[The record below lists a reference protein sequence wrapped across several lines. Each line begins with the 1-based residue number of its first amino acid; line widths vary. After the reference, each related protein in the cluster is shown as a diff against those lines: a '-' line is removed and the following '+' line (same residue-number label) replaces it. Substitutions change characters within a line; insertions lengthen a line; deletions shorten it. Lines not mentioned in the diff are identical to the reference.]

1 MNQQLRYALGTLIAA
16 APVSAAGVARADV
29 TVEGFVSPGS
39 PSDPW
44 EIGTS
49 TLLVSTERNEWG
61 RVTVSNRG
69 RLISGGA
76 HVGYAS
82 YSVGVVDV
90 IGYGARWINNG
101 SLDMG
106 AVEGEGFVNIRRG
119 AQVTTE
125 NLNVGVRI
133 DAIGNVLVEGY
144 DATLTSRGTALIPRN
159 GVGRVELKQGASFFS
174 NNTYLGSCTTSCLGL
189 ASVTGSATRWIN
201 TGEFVVGGGNTGTV
215 DVYRGELFTA
225 NARIEGDDNTGRSY
239 VKVSGWGGTWTNDG
253 LLRVGGEPGFGEVH
267 VGTLGTLET
276 QETEIRSDRG
286 GGFVQVGDVSAA
298 WRNSGD
304 VTVLASNSI
313 SPSLVVQR
321 YGTVGIGGVLRTAPL
336 LEGSP
341 YAGPSVRI
349 EPYGTLNAATI
360 EVREGDLDF
369 AGGYLGFGSFVGD
382 LANTQSGQLMIGR
395 PSVVIA
401 GDYAQGPSASAFYF
415 VFGANAPPLL
425 QVDGDV
431 SLGGR
436 LEVGTAGDAVP
447 PFQLGDTI
455 ALLDWTGDLSG
466 EFDEVILHIALDP
479 GLAWDTSALYTTGEI
494 AVVPAG

>member
-1 MNQQLRYALGTLIAA
+1 MNQQLRHALGVLIAA
-16 APVSAAGVARADV
+16 ASLSAAGVARADV

-44 EIGTS
+44 EIGAS
-49 TLLVSTERNEWG
+49 TLLVSTEQNEVG
-61 RVTVSNRG
+61 RVVVSHRG

-76 HVGYAS
+76 YVGYAS

-90 IGYGARWINNG
+90 IGYGTRWINNG
-101 SLDMG
+101 TLDMG
-106 AVEGEGFVNIRRG
+106 AAEAEGFVNIRRG
-119 AQVTTE
+119 AQVTTDD
-125 NLNVGVRI
+125 LNVGARI
-133 DAIGNVLVEGY
+133 DGIGNVLVEGY
-144 DATLTSRGTALIPRN
+144 DATLTSRSTTLLPRR
-159 GVGRVELKQGASFFS
+159 GVGRIELRQGASFFS
-174 NNTYLGSCTTSCLGL
+174 NNVYFGSYPSSLGI
-189 ASVTGSATRWIN
+189 ARVMGSATRWIT
-201 TGEFVVGGGNTGTV
+201 TGEFVIGGGGVGTV

-225 NARIEGDDNTGRSY
+225 NARIEGDDGSGRSY
-239 VKVSGWGGTWTNDG
+239 VSVSGWGGTWTNDG
-253 LLRVGGEPGFGEVH
+253 LLRVGGELGFGEVH

-336 LEGSP
+336 FADSP
-341 YAGPSVRI
+341 YVGPSVRI
-349 EPYGTLNAATI
+349 EAYGTLNAGTI
-360 EVREGDLDF
+360 EVEEGHFDF
-369 AGGYLGFGSFVGD
+369 AGGYLSFGSFVGD

-415 VFGANAPPLL
+415 VFGANAPPIL

-436 LEVGTAGDAVP
+436 LEVGTAGDTVP

-455 ALLDWTGDLSG
+455 ALLDWTGELSG

-494 AVVPAG
+494 TVVPAG

>member
-16 APVSAAGVARADV
+16 ASVSAAGVARADV

-44 EIGTS
+44 EIGAS
-49 TLLVSTERNEWG
+49 TLLVATEQSDVG
-61 RVTVSNRG
+61 RVVVSNRG

-90 IGYGARWINNG
+90 IGYGTRWINNG
-101 SLDMG
+101 TLDMG

-119 AQVTTE
+119 AQVTTD
-125 NLNVGVRI
+125 NLNVSVRI
-133 DAIGNVLVEGY
+133 DGIGNVLVEGY
-144 DATLTSRGTALIPRN
+144 DATLTSRGDTFLPRW
-159 GVGRVELKQGASFFS
+159 GVGRIELRQGASFLS
-174 NNTYLGSCTTSCLGL
+174 NNVYLGSSPNSLGI
-189 ASVTGSATRWIN
+189 ARVVGSATRWIT
-201 TGEFVVGGGNTGTV
+201 TGEFVVGGGGVGTV

-225 NARIEGDDNTGRSY
+225 NARIEGDDNTGQSY
-239 VKVSGWGGTWTNDG
+239 VKVSGWGGTWTSDG
-253 LLRVGGEPGFGEVH
+253 LLRVGGDIGFGEVH

-276 QETEIRSDRG
+276 QETEIRSTRG

-313 SPSLVVQR
+313 SPSLIVQR

-336 LEGSP
+336 FEGSP

-349 EPYGTLNAATI
+349 EPYGTLNAGTI
-360 EVREGDLDF
+360 EVQEGDLDF
-369 AGGYLGFGSFVGD
+369 TGGYLNFGSFVGD

-401 GDYAQGPSASAFYF
+401 GDYTQGPSASAFYF
-415 VFGANAPPLL
+415 VFGANAPPIL

-436 LEVGTAGDAVP
+436 LEVGTAGDTVP

-455 ALLDWTGDLSG
+455 ALLDWTGELSG
-466 EFDEVILHIALDP
+466 EFDEVIIYIALDP

-494 AVVPAG
+494 TVVPAG